1 MTDDKAT
8 PASERHA
15 ELTSRYQG
23 DYDEHVAG
31 CHWLHNNHS
40 YFAGR
45 DDAEPALAA
54 ERARADRAEA
64 RIAEAV
70 VWDDY
75 RDAHVFGDM
84 GTPYVN
90 GARHAHAA
98 IARILREA
106 TA

>member
-8 PASERHA
+8 PASELA
-15 ELTSRYQG
+15 EAIARVQDWADDT
-23 DYDEHVAG
+23 E
-31 CHWLHNNHS
+31 
-40 YFAGR
+40 R
-45 DDAEPALAA
+45 DDYLDEDIRKLLVALAA

>member
-45 DDAEPALAA
+45 DDAEPALTA
-54 ERARADRAEA
+54 ERDRADRAEA
-64 RIAEAV
+64 RLGQIKADAWELGMHAGFYLGKNARNP
-70 VWDDY
+70 Y
-75 RDAHVFGDM
+75 RS
-84 GTPYVN
+84 
-90 GARHAHAA
+90 
-98 IARILREA
+98 EA